1 MTYLPLFTPPTT
13 LDVIISPWRYLWE
26 FLPAILLIGALN
38 IAVVLITILL
48 IRRFFGKKKK

>member
-1 MTYLPLFTPPTT
+1 MILCFPRT

-38 IAVVLITILL
+38 VALILVTVFLL
-48 IRRFFGKKKK
+48 YRFFGKKKK